1 MNWAYQNEHFTARSS
16 SMIFSSFSLPW
27 CRAGH
32 ACLIPA
38 MMVVFILVSGCYS
51 FKGISIP
58 SEASTFYIHNFEDV
72 SDLQLP
78 NYNISFTESLKDKVR
93 NESRLRWSDQEPDIE
108 FKGKILG
115 FTVSAVSPEVGA
127 TTAFNRLEV
136 SVEVTYINNRSSESG
151 WTRRFSQ
158 FDNFPADQNLL
169 EAQEDILPGINSL
182 LMEYIFNAAFTDW

>member
-1 MNWAYQNEHFTARSS
+1 MNWESQNGRYIARSN
-16 SMIFSSFSLPW
+16 SMIFNSLTRMNQSTRNILLTLFAWCCLLSFW
-27 CRAGH
+27 
-32 ACLIPA
+32 
-38 MMVVFILVSGCYS
+38 GCYS

-58 SEASTFYIHNFEDV
+58 AGATSYYVHNFEDI

-78 NYNISFTESLKDKVR
+78 NYNITFTETLKDKIR
-93 NESRLRWSDQEPDIE
+93 NESRLRWNDQEADIE

-115 FTVSAVSPEVGA
+115 FTVSAVSPEIGA

-136 SVEVTYINNRSSESG
+136 TVEVTYINNGNPDAG

-158 FDNFPADQNLL
+158 FDNFPSDQNLL
-169 EAQEDILPGINSL
+169 EAQDDILPGINQL

>member
-1 MNWAYQNEHFTARSS
+1 MNSVYLNARYTARSN
-16 SMIFSSFSLPW
+16 SMIFNRQFLRGMMHSRLTGW
-27 CRAGH
+27 L
-32 ACLIPA
+32 ACLCLLISS
-38 MMVVFILVSGCYS
+38 SGCYS

-58 SEASTFYIHNFEDV
+58 AGATTFYVHNFEDI

-78 NYNISFTESLKDKVR
+78 NYNILFTETLKDKIR
-93 NESRLRWSDQEPDIE
+93 NESRLRWNDQNADIE
-108 FKGKILG
+108 FRGKIIG

-136 SVEVTYINNRSSESG
+136 SVEVTYVNNLNPEAG

-169 EAQEDILPGINSL
+169 EAQEDILPGINTL

>member
-1 MNWAYQNEHFTARSS
+1 MNWVSLNAHCTERSNN
-16 SMIFSSFSLPW
+16 MIFNKRSLL
-27 CRAGH
+27 RSTRSGAFFLSG
-32 ACLIPA
+32 LLF
-38 MMVVFILVSGCYS
+38 VVFHASGCYS

-58 SEASTFYIHNFEDV
+58 QGATTFYVHNFEDI

-78 NYNISFTESLKDKVR
+78 NYNITFTETLKDKIR
-93 NESRLRWSDQEPDIE
+93 NESRLRWNDQDADIE
-108 FKGKILG
+108 FRGKIIG

-136 SVEVTYINNRSSESG
+136 SVEVTYINNLSPEAG

-158 FDNFPADQNLL
+158 FDNFPSDQNLL
-169 EAQEDILPGINSL
+169 EAQEDILPGINTL

>member
-1 MNWAYQNEHFTARSS
+1 MNWVYRNVRYTERSS
-16 SMIFSSFSLPW
+16 SMIFNKRSHQQSSRFSL
-27 CRAGH
+27 GI
-32 ACLIPA
+32 LLG
-38 MMVVFILVSGCYS
+38 VFSVAFLVSGCYS

-58 SEASTFYIHNFEDV
+58 QGATTFYVHNFEDI

-78 NYNISFTESLKDKVR
+78 NYNITFTETLKDKIR
-93 NESRLRWSDQEPDIE
+93 NESRLRWNDQDAEIE
-108 FKGKILG
+108 FRGKIIG

-136 SVEVTYINNRSSESG
+136 SVEVTYINNLSPEAG

-158 FDNFPADQNLL
+158 FDNFPSDQNLL
-169 EAQEDILPGINSL
+169 EAQEDILPGINTL